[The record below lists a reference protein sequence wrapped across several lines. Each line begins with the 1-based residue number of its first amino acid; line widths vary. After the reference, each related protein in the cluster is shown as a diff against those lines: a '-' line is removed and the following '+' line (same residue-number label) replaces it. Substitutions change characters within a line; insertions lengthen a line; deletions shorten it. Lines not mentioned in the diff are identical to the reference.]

1 MSKKNRKMPVNRI
14 LIADDQTHIRDSL
27 SLLLEPEGY
36 LLTEAESP
44 QKVISLVEKETFDAF
59 IMDMNYAKD
68 TTSGDEGIELIQQIR
83 QRDKDVPIIVM
94 TAWANIELS
103 VKAIQLGANDF
114 IEKPWN
120 NNRLLSLLAN
130 QISLSQQKLANKRL
144 TEITKQDDSL
154 SNVIVN
160 APSMQPVMKVIERTA
175 ASDANILLTGESGV
189 GKSLFASLIHNLS
202 LRKDAPMVSVN
213 MGALSDSLFES
224 ELFGHQ
230 KGAFTDAKTNRM
242 GRFEMADKGTLFL
255 DEIAN
260 IPKALQGKLLRVLES
275 GEFEQLGSSK
285 TKRADV
291 RIISASNV
299 DFDNEIEEGRFRQDL
314 LYRLNTISVEIPPL
328 RNRKEDIIPI
338 AESFLQRQKVKY
350 RRPGLVFSESAKKT
364 LAQYQW
370 PGNVRE
376 LSHCIERAV
385 LMAGETEVLPS
396 DLGLSTSTQKV
407 ELTEMT
413 LEQAEHLLISSALER
428 TNGNVQAAAEKLG
441 ISRAALYRRLEK
453 YGDSI
458 EYDKKG

>member
-1 MSKKNRKMPVNRI
+1 MPASRI
-14 LIADDQTHIRDSL
+14 LIADDQAHIRDSL

-36 LLTEAESP
+36 QITEAESP
-44 QKVISLVEKETFDAF
+44 NTVISLIENESFDAF

-83 QRDKDVPIIVM
+83 KRDTDVPIIVM

-103 VKAIQLGANDF
+103 VKAMKLGANDF

-120 NNRLLSLLAN
+120 NSRLLSLLDN
-130 QISLSQQKLANKRL
+130 QISLAHEKLTNQRL
-144 TEITKQDDSL
+144 SELNKQDNS
-154 SNVIVN
+154 STSVIAN
-160 APSMQPVMKVIERTA
+160 APSMRPVMQIIERTA

-202 LRKDAPMVSVN
+202 LRKEAPLVSVN

-230 KGAFTDAKTNRM
+230 KGAFTDAKANRM

-260 IPKALQGKLLRVLES
+260 IPKALQAKLLRVLES

-291 RIISASNV
+291 RVISASNV
-299 DFDNEIEEGRFRQDL
+299 DFDSEIEAGRFRQDL
-314 LYRLNTISVEIPPL
+314 LYRLNTISIEIPAL
-328 RNRKEDIIPI
+328 RNRAEDIIPI
-338 AESFLQRQKVKY
+338 SELFLQQLKAKY
-350 RRPGLVFSESAKKT
+350 RRSELSLSEPAKRALEK
-364 LAQYQW
+364 YHW

-376 LSHCIERAV
+376 LSHSIERAV
-385 LMAGETEVLPS
+385 LMANDTKIAVS
-396 DLGLSTSTQKV
+396 DLGLDSTLPKV
-407 ELTEMT
+407 ELTDMT
-413 LEQAEHLLISSALER
+413 LEQAEHLLISTALEKN
-428 TNGNVQAAAEKLG
+428 NGNIQLAADQLG

-458 EYDKKG
+458 QYDVKG